1 MSNKKTE
8 RAGLYLIAVF
18 VGPLL
23 IAIVMYSMR
32 EHLPS
37 LGSVSKGELIHP
49 AQPIEA
55 ISLNSNQQTV
65 FDFADFD
72 GKWTYIVY
80 QSQRCD
86 LECEAA
92 LFKLRQARLATGR
105 DSNRVQALLAYPNN
119 QQFEIDQSIVDRHQ
133 KIKVGALSELKMS
146 AEVEQAEQLE
156 SGYVYLVDP
165 NGNLMMKY
173 NHMATSRGLLK
184 DIKKL
189 LKISNIG

>member
-72 GKWTYIVY
+72 GKWTYIV
-80 QSQRCD
+80 
-86 LECEAA
+86 
-92 LFKLRQARLATGR
+92 
-105 DSNRVQALLAYPNN
+105 
-119 QQFEIDQSIVDRHQ
+119 
-133 KIKVGALSELKMS
+133 LSLI
-146 AEVEQAEQLE
+146 
-156 SGYVYLVDP
+156 
-165 NGNLMMKY
+165 
-173 NHMATSRGLLK
+173 H
-184 DIKKL
+184 I
-189 LKISNIG
+189 